1 MQNTKIDH
9 CVEDILE
16 KKSKKGIKVM
26 SICKV
31 LYVSASPSMPAGAT
45 LRLRSLKNVDGRTPR
60 VSYTRHNRVLTL
72 S

>member
-1 MQNTKIDH
+1 MNNPSKKVNFSLVDH

-31 LYVSASPSMPAGAT
+31 LYVSASIVNARGFRT
-45 LRLRSLKNVDGRTPR
+45 LR
-60 VSYTRHNRVLTL
+60 Y
-72 S
+72 